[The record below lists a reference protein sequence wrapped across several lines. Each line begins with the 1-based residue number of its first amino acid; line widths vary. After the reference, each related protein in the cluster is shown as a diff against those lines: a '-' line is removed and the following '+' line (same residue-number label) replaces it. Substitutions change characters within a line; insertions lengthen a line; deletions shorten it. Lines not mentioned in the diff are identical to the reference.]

1 MSKKKDIKMKHIL
14 IPILVLIAALII
26 TAFALGNP
34 GGNNSSSGSNDQ
46 GSYHVHEDGQ
56 THYGEH

>member
-1 MSKKKDIKMKHIL
+1 MKKKEIKMKHIL
-14 IPILVLIAALII
+14 IPILVLIVALII

-34 GGNNSSSGSNDQ
+34 GGNSSSSSNDQ

>member
-14 IPILVLIAALII
+14 IPIIVLIVALII
-26 TAFALGNP
+26 TAFDLGNP
-34 GGNNSSSGSNDQ
+34 GGNSSAHTHEEQ
-46 GSYHVHEDGQ
+46 GTYHVHEDGQ